1 MDVSPPTFEEVK
13 SLQKVSR
20 ELGPHPKFGQL
31 PLHPTITLPL
41 PQPQPTMGL
50 SDFERE
56 LAEDKSTRDSNHN
69 PRDEGGERKHGHRH
83 HHRSHR
89 HRDRDEDEERRR
101 RHKRHRDR
109 QDDGKDEEGRRHRR
123 KRRRSS
129 REEATTTTND
139 IPAAEVKVFDS
150 DIDDNEDEWVEK
162 EAATAPPQEDIQD
175 QRDTNL
181 RDEKVQ
187 RDAWMQEPSA
197 LDIDYVAS
205 RKPKAPP
212 SQFVGAKANHEFK
225 VHAGEVGSH
234 LRDLERDLEDSDQ
247 EAEKESGVVEVKD
260 EPAQHEVNYTFG
272 DAGSAW
278 RMQKLRNVYRLAEE
292 AGKGADAVAMEKYGD
307 LRLFDDAREEEREM
321 DRRKMYG
328 KEYVGLEKPS
338 GEFFQERKM
347 KAGIHR
353 AASNGAGKEGDRDLP
368 QGLVMSENQ
377 ITDPPKTTAALD
389 PTALNKLKA
398 QLMKAKLRN
407 APNLAKLEE
416 EYRLT
421 EEASLANSQQPDVVV
436 LNTMEN
442 RHLAS
447 GREGEVTHLSGKRAR
462 HRGLVTEADD
472 MTIED
477 MVRQERRNAR
487 GAGAGSGRE
496 LAERI
501 AKDGKFVDD
510 LDYMDDNAEKLS
522 KKVVKTDSQLRNT
535 AIDDFSRMKRV
546 LDSCPLCHHEDAAT
560 PQDQMPVA
568 PVVSLATRTYLTLP
582 TEPEIVK
589 NGGGAVIV
597 PIQHRLNLL
606 ECDEDEWEEMRN
618 FMKSLTR
625 FYDSQDKGVLFYE
638 NAAHFTSRKGH
649 AAMYA
654 VPLPRHLVDTAPAY
668 FKEAI
673 LSADEQWSQ
682 HKPIIDTLALSRKPG
697 GFGKAAFR
705 KSMVS
710 NLPYFHVWFSL
721 DGGMGHVI
729 EDERRWPK
737 GDLFAREVIGGMVD
751 AGPERVK
758 RQGRWERGDRRVE
771 GFRKAWGK
779 WDWTRALVDAQ

>member
-1 MDVSPPTFEEVK
+1 
-13 SLQKVSR
+13 
-20 ELGPHPKFGQL
+20 
-31 PLHPTITLPL
+31 
-41 PQPQPTMGL
+41 MGL

-56 LAEDKSTRDSNHN
+56 LAEDKSSRDTKHT
-69 PRDEGGERKHGHRH
+69 PRDEDGERKHRHRH

-101 RHKRHRDR
+101 SHKRHRDAR
-109 QDDGKDEEGRRHRR
+109 DGEKEDDEPNHRR

-129 REEATTTTND
+129 SKEVSKP
-139 IPAAEVKVFDS
+139 IPTAEVKVFDS
-150 DIDDNEDEWVEK
+150 DPDEEEDEWVEK
-162 EAATAPPQEDIQD
+162 EANTAPPEEDILD
-175 QRDTNL
+175 ANL
-181 RDEKVQ
+181 PEERVQ

-197 LDIDYVAS
+197 LEIDYVAS
-205 RKPKAPP
+205 RRPKAPP
-212 SQFVGAKANHEFK
+212 SQFVGAKGDHEFK
-225 VHAGEVGSH
+225 VHASEVGSH
-234 LRDLERDLEDSDQ
+234 LQDLEKDFEDSDE
-247 EAEKESGVVEVKD
+247 EAEEKGGGVEVEDK
-260 EPAQHEVNYTFG
+260 PAQHDVNYTFG

-292 AGKGADAVAMEKYGD
+292 SGKDVDAVAMAKYGD
-307 LRLFDDAREEEREM
+307 LRLFDDAREEEREVE
-321 DRRKMYG
+321 RRKMYG
-328 KEYVGLEKPS
+328 REYVGLEKPS

-353 AASNGAGKEGDRDLP
+353 AASNGAGKGHDRELP
-368 QGLVMSENQ
+368 QGQVVSEDS
-377 ITDPPKTTAALD
+377 TAPPPTMTTALD
-389 PTALNKLKA
+389 ATALNKLKA

-407 APNLAKLEE
+407 APNLAQLEE
-416 EYRLT
+416 EYRLA
-421 EEASLANSQQPDVVV
+421 EEASLANSREPDLVV

-447 GREGEVTHLSGKRAR
+447 SREGEVTHLTGKRAR
-462 HRGLVTEADD
+462 ERGLVTENDD

-487 GAGAGSGRE
+487 GAGTGSGRE

-522 KKVVKTDSQLRNT
+522 KKVTKSDSQLRNT

-546 LDSCPLCHHEDAAT
+546 LDSCPLCHHEDS
-560 PQDQMPVA
+560 PDQMPVA

-582 TEPEIVK
+582 TEPEITK
-589 NGGGAVIV
+589 HGGGAVIV

-606 ECDEDEWEEMRN
+606 ECDEDEWEELRN

-625 FYDSQDKGVLFYE
+625 HYDAQDKGVLFYE
-638 NAAHFTSRKGH
+638 NAAHFPSKRGH
-649 AAMYA
+649 AAMFA
-654 VPLPRHLVDTAPAY
+654 VPLARHLVDTAPAY
-668 FKEAI
+668 FKEAV
-673 LSADEQWSQ
+673 LAADELWSQ
-682 HKPIIDTLALSRKPG
+682 HRPIIDTLALSRRAG

-705 KSMVS
+705 KAMVKEM
-710 NLPYFHVWFSL
+710 PYFHVWFGL

-751 AGPERVK
+751 AGPERIK
-758 RQGRWERGDRRVE
+758 RQGRWERDDRRVE
-771 GFRKAWGK
+771 GFRKGWEK
-779 WDWTRALVDAQ
+779 WDWTKALVDAQ